1 MNKKRKQA
9 DKMYLRKRKLRLTN
23 FAGSSKPPIEK
34 IIKRMKKKPK
44 NSVKSVH
51 TTLTE
56 QDISS
61 EKKETLSSEDNDIQS
76 DDASES

>member
-1 MNKKRKQA
+1 LNKRKQA

-23 FAGSSKPPIEK
+23 IAGSSKPPIEK

-44 NSVKSVH
+44 NSVKSVQ

-56 QDISS
+56 
-61 EKKETLSSEDNDIQS
+61 
-76 DDASES
+76 